1 MDLATRV
8 NRIDEHLA
16 EVSGAL
22 AQLAAAQARTEERV
36 AELAT
41 AQRDLAAA
49 QRDLAAA
56 QARTEERVGELAQA
70 QARAEAQI
78 ERLAEAQ
85 VQTEKQLGALRAWQT
100 GESRR
105 REGEQYE
112 RQVVRRAA
120 TIFGGGDGG
129 SPEDAAIRRR
139 IMAALD
145 RIPGETF
152 RRAISPRGKFDELP
166 AENDPFLAD
175 LVWWKGEHVAVAEVS
190 IVVDNNDVF
199 RAQARADTLR
209 RAGSDALPVVIGQS
223 WSDLGSLG
231 LAQQLRVAYWVDR
244 DLSDSFI
251 EFRQLENGPPA

>member
-16 EVSGAL
+16 EVGSAL

-36 AELAT
+36 AE
-41 AQRDLAAA
+41 LAAA

-85 VQTEKQLGALRAWQT
+85 VQTENQLGALRAWQS

-139 IMAALD
+139 IMAVLD

-175 LVWWKGEHVAVAEVS
+175 LVWWKGGRVAVAEVS
-190 IVVDNNDVF
+190 IVVDNDDVF

-209 RAGSDALPVVIGQS
+209 RAGSDALPIVIGQS
-223 WSDLGSLG
+223 WSDLGALG
-231 LAQQLRVAYWVDR
+231 LAQQFRVAYWVGR

-251 EFRQLENGPPA
+251 EFRQLESGPPA